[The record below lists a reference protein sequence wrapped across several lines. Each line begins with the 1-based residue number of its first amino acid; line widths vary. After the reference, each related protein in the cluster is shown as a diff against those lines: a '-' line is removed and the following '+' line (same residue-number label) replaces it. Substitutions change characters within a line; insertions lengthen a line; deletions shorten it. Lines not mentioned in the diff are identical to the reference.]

1 MASRPL
7 PTILVAE
14 PLTPE
19 SFAPYGHVVAARA
32 SGYGGNQGTASRSDG
47 LAELQNARPGG
58 ATANVCVFRSS
69 ARELGAALAGTPG
82 DEASFEVAL
91 LERHPYSSQLFV
103 PLNAPRRYLV
113 VVALPAAEPPGVDV
127 RREGAAPPDMTTLR
141 AFMARRDQGVNYAA
155 GVWHHPLAALDGATD
170 FACVVYEDGTPDDCH
185 VLAMGD
191 VGPGAPVVVRI
202 ARDAGGEAV
211 SRL

>member
-1 MASRPL
+1 MEECRR
-7 PTILVAE
+7 AE
-14 PLTPE
+14 AKL
-19 SFAPYGHVVAARA
+19 HKAAAAAAAAGAGGRRSGRRGRRA
-32 SGYGGNQGTASRSDG
+32 NADMQPQGD
-47 LAELQNARPGG
+47 AEGGG
-58 ATANVCVFRSS
+58 AEGWYTTVFPS
-69 ARELGAALAGTPG
+69 LMPAGRH
-82 DEASFEVAL
+82 EVAL

-155 GVWHHPLAALDGATD
+155 GVWHHPLAALDDATD
-170 FACVVYEDGTPDDCH
+170 FACVVYEDGSPDDCH

-202 ARDAGGEAV
+202 VRDAGGEAV